1 MLRVLSILYSTYFY
15 FYLLYTLIVIY
26 ERYVKKE
33 YNRFPNNLKS
43 FNKSFSKCSVIVYVR
58 TDLIL
63 LVSLKR
69 LLLVPIDYG
78 HVCPS

>member
-33 YNRFPNNLKS
+33 YNRFPKTIS
-43 FNKSFSKCSVIVYVR
+43 NKSFSKCSVIVYVR